1 MDIGGD
7 HGCIGTDHVAHET
20 ANAPRFVLDD
30 KIPWPHLEGLSD
42 TGVYTGRLFALFTKT
57 ENRPFR
63 TEEGLDVGEYLGGR
77 EGSIFFAGI
86 AACLFALATEV
97 TEFRLEIERFHLKI
111 GQPFTASVRD
121 WNLSLTSSFYILRK
135 NPCQ

>member
-1 MDIGGD
+1 
-7 HGCIGTDHVAHET
+7 
-20 ANAPRFVLDD
+20 
-30 KIPWPHLEGLSD
+30 
-42 TGVYTGRLFALFTKT
+42 LFTKT

-86 AACLFALATEV
+86 ATCLFALATEV

-111 GQPFTASVRD
+111 GQPVTASVRD
-121 WNLSLTSSFYILRK
+121 WNLSLTSRFYILRK